1 MKNINTITVYLGSSG
16 SARPVFKEAAMKL
29 GALIADSGK
38 HLVYGGMDAGLMGLV
53 ASDAL
58 AHGGKVTGIIPT
70 KIKDSERI
78 LKNLTETILVD
89 ELSERKALMFQKAD
103 AVLAL
108 PGGFGTLDESLEVLY
123 WGKLGLH
130 NKPLVLIN
138 TENYWNAFIGYIRS
152 LPDFDERFLIVV
164 NDVTEAF
171 SALDNW
177 QAPAAPEKEILVF
190 PHFED
195 EILRDTHQP
204 ILVDEATVENSY
216 YLVCALGLKQLG
228 KHSRAIGILND
239 DQDFDGLLE
248 WFETAQRETFITP
261 KCLQLYD
268 SDNNEAALKKRLE
281 TQENVHIDLHME
293 KWGDR
298 RKKPRD

>member
-1 MKNINTITVYLGSSG
+1 MQ
-16 SARPVFKEAAMKL
+16 L

-58 AHGGKVTGIIPT
+58 AHGGEVTGIIPT

-123 WGKLGLH
+123 WGNLGLH

-138 TENYWNAFIGYIRS
+138 IEGYWDGLITYFRA
-152 LPDFDERFLIVV
+152 LPDYDEAFLIVV
-164 NDVTEAF
+164 DSVEESF
-171 SALDNW
+171 PALKNW
-177 QAPAAPEKEILVF
+177 VAPAAPQTPPSAYPNFEDQILVETETPLIF
-190 PHFED
+190 D
-195 EILRDTHQP
+195 NANIAD
-204 ILVDEATVENSY
+204 SY
-216 YLVCALGLKQLG
+216 FLVCALGLKQLG
-228 KHSRAIGILND
+228 KHNRHIGILNKD
-239 DQDFDGLLE
+239 GAFDGLLK
-248 WFETAQRETFITP
+248 WFETAQKEHFITS
-261 KCLQLYD
+261 KCLNLYD
-268 SDNNEAALKKRLE
+268 TDNDKAALLAKLDA
-281 TQENVHIDLHME
+281 QEKVTIDLHAE
-293 KWGDR
+293 KWGER
-298 RKKPRD
+298 RTEPRD